1 MRGPEPRASRRAF
14 TLVEVLAS
22 LMLIA
27 LVVPVAMEAMAVA
40 SRAGELG
47 QRKAAGVR
55 VGERVLGELLVEGQ
69 LAAGASSGV
78 AQEGP
83 FEYPWSARVEN
94 WPEDAL
100 QQLTVTVTFS
110 VRGTAQE
117 IALATLL
124 PATGTAEN
132 ATGGQ
137 GG

>member
-1 MRGPEPRASRRAF
+1 MPGPERRYARRAF

-47 QRKAAGVR
+47 RRKAAAVR
-55 VGERVLGELLVEGQ
+55 VGERVLGELLVVGQ
-69 LAAGASSGV
+69 LATGASSGV

-83 FEYPWSARVEN
+83 FEYPWSVRVEN

-100 QQLTVTVTFS
+100 QQATVTVTFAL
-110 VRGTAQE
+110 RGTTQE
-117 IALATLL
+117 IALSTLL
-124 PATGTAEN
+124 PASGTAET
-132 ATGGQ
+132 ASGGQ
-137 GG
+137 G

>member
-1 MRGPEPRASRRAF
+1 MPGPERLSARRAF

-27 LVVPVAMEAMAVA
+27 LVVPVAMEALSVA

-47 QRKAAGVR
+47 RRKAAAVR
-55 VGERVLGELLVEGQ
+55 VGERVLGQLLAEGQ
-69 LAAGASSGV
+69 LASGNSSGV

-83 FEYPWSARVEN
+83 FEYPWAVRVEN

-100 QQLTVTVTFS
+100 QQATVTVTFS
-110 VRGTAQE
+110 VRGATQE

-137 GG
+137 G

>member
-1 MRGPEPRASRRAF
+1 MPGPERRCARRAF

-47 QRKAAGVR
+47 RRKAAAVR

-69 LAAGASSGV
+69 LATGASSGV

-83 FEYPWSARVEN
+83 FEYPWTVRVEN

-100 QQLTVTVTFS
+100 QLATVTVIFS
-110 VRGTAQE
+110 LRGTAQE
-117 IALATLL
+117 IALSTLL
-124 PATGTAEN
+124 PAAGTAEN

-137 GG
+137 G

>member
-1 MRGPEPRASRRAF
+1 MPGPERLSARRAF

-27 LVVPVAMEAMAVA
+27 LVVPVAMEAMSVA

-47 QRKAAGVR
+47 RRKAAAVR
-55 VGERVLGELLVEGQ
+55 VGERVLGQLLAEGQ
-69 LAAGASSGV
+69 LASGNSSGV

-83 FEYPWSARVEN
+83 FEYPWAVRVEN

-100 QQLTVTVTFS
+100 QQATVTVTFS
-110 VRGTAQE
+110 VRGATQE

-124 PATGTAEN
+124 PATGIAEN

-137 GG
+137 G

>member
-1 MRGPEPRASRRAF
+1 MRAPERRSARRAF

-40 SRAGELG
+40 SRVGELG
-47 QRKAAGVR
+47 QRKAAAMR
-55 VGERVLGELLVEGQ
+55 VGERVLGELLAEGQ
-69 LAAGASSGV
+69 LATGATSGV

-83 FEYPWSARVEN
+83 FEYPWSVRLEN

-100 QQLTVTVTFS
+100 QQVTVTVNFS
-110 VRGTAQE
+110 VRGAVQE

-132 ATGGQ
+132 AVGGQ
-137 GG
+137 G

>member
-1 MRGPEPRASRRAF
+1 MPGPERLSARRAF

-27 LVVPVAMEAMAVA
+27 LVVPVAMEAMSVA

-47 QRKAAGVR
+47 RRKAAAVR
-55 VGERVLGELLVEGQ
+55 VGERVLGQLLAEGQ
-69 LAAGASSGV
+69 LASGNSSGV

-83 FEYPWSARVEN
+83 FEYPWAVRVEN

-100 QQLTVTVTFS
+100 QQATVTVTFS
-110 VRGTAQE
+110 VRGVAQE

-124 PATGTAEN
+124 PAMDTAEN

-137 GG
+137 R

>member
-1 MRGPEPRASRRAF
+1 MPGPERLSARRAF

-27 LVVPVAMEAMAVA
+27 LVVPVAMEAMSVA

-47 QRKAAGVR
+47 RRKAAAVR
-55 VGERVLGELLVEGQ
+55 VGERVLGQLLAEGQ
-69 LAAGASSGV
+69 LASGNSSGV

-83 FEYPWSARVEN
+83 FEYPWAVRVEN

-100 QQLTVTVTFS
+100 QQATVTVTFS
-110 VRGTAQE
+110 VRGATQE

-124 PATGTAEN
+124 PVTGTAEN

-137 GG
+137 G

>member
-1 MRGPEPRASRRAF
+1 MRAPERRSARRAF

-40 SRAGELG
+40 SRVGELG
-47 QRKAAGVR
+47 QRKAAAMR
-55 VGERVLGELLVEGQ
+55 VGERVLGELLAEGQ
-69 LAAGASSGV
+69 LATGATSGV

-83 FEYPWSARVEN
+83 FEYPWSARLEN

-100 QQLTVTVTFS
+100 QQVTVTVTFS

-132 ATGGQ
+132 AVGGQ
-137 GG
+137 G

>member
-1 MRGPEPRASRRAF
+1 MPGPERLSARRAF

-27 LVVPVAMEAMAVA
+27 LVVPVAMEAMSVA

-47 QRKAAGVR
+47 RRKAAAVR
-55 VGERVLGELLVEGQ
+55 IGERVLGQLLAEGQ
-69 LAAGASSGV
+69 LASGNSSGV

-83 FEYPWSARVEN
+83 FEYPWAVRVEN

-100 QQLTVTVTFS
+100 QQATVTVTFS
-110 VRGTAQE
+110 VRGATQE

-137 GG
+137 G

>member
-1 MRGPEPRASRRAF
+1 MPGPERLSARRAF

-27 LVVPVAMEAMAVA
+27 LVVPVAMEAMSVA

-47 QRKAAGVR
+47 RRKAAAVR
-55 VGERVLGELLVEGQ
+55 VGERVLGQLLAEGQ
-69 LAAGASSGV
+69 LASGNSSGV

-83 FEYPWSARVEN
+83 FEYPWAVRVEN

-100 QQLTVTVTFS
+100 QQATVTVTFS
-110 VRGTAQE
+110 VRGVAQE

-124 PATGTAEN
+124 PTTGTAEN
-132 ATGGQ
+132 AAGGQ
-137 GG
+137 G

>member
-1 MRGPEPRASRRAF
+1 MPGPERRYARRAF

-47 QRKAAGVR
+47 RRKAAAVR
-55 VGERVLGELLVEGQ
+55 VGERVLGELMVEGQ
-69 LAAGASSGV
+69 LATGASSGV

-83 FEYPWSARVEN
+83 FEYPWSVRVEN

-100 QQLTVTVTFS
+100 QQATVTVTFAL
-110 VRGTAQE
+110 RGTTQE
-117 IALATLL
+117 IALSTLL
-124 PATGTAEN
+124 PASGTAET
-132 ATGGQ
+132 ASGGQ
-137 GG
+137 G

>member
-1 MRGPEPRASRRAF
+1 MRGPERRSVRRAF

-47 QRKAAGVR
+47 QRKAAAVR
-55 VGERVLGELLVEGQ
+55 VGERVLGELLLEGQ
-69 LAAGASSGV
+69 LASGASSGV

-100 QQLTVTVTFS
+100 QQVTVTVTFS

-124 PATGTAEN
+124 PATGTAES
-132 ATGGQ
+132 AIGGQ
-137 GG
+137 G

>member
-1 MRGPEPRASRRAF
+1 MPGPERRCARRAF

-47 QRKAAGVR
+47 RRKAAAVR

-69 LAAGASSGV
+69 LATGASSGV

-83 FEYPWSARVEN
+83 FEYPWTVRVEN

-100 QQLTVTVTFS
+100 QLATVTVTFS
-110 VRGTAQE
+110 LRGTAQE
-117 IALATLL
+117 IALSTLL
-124 PATGTAEN
+124 PAAGAAEN

-137 GG
+137 G

>member
-1 MRGPEPRASRRAF
+1 MPGPERLSARRAF

-27 LVVPVAMEAMAVA
+27 LVVPVAMEAMSVA

-47 QRKAAGVR
+47 RRKAAAVR
-55 VGERVLGELLVEGQ
+55 VGERVLGQLLAEGQ
-69 LAAGASSGV
+69 LASGNSSGV

-83 FEYPWSARVEN
+83 FEYPWAVRVEN

-100 QQLTVTVTFS
+100 QLATVTVTFS
-110 VRGTAQE
+110 MRGATQE

-137 GG
+137 G

>member
-1 MRGPEPRASRRAF
+1 MRAPDRRSARRAF

-40 SRAGELG
+40 SRVGELG
-47 QRKAAGVR
+47 QRKAAAVR
-55 VGERVLGELLVEGQ
+55 VGERVLGELLAEGQ
-69 LAAGASSGV
+69 LTTGATSGV

-83 FEYPWSARVEN
+83 FEYPWSVRLEN

-100 QQLTVTVTFS
+100 QQVTVTVSFS
-110 VRGTAQE
+110 VRGAPQE

-132 ATGGQ
+132 AVGGQ
-137 GG
+137 G

>member
-1 MRGPEPRASRRAF
+1 MPGPERRSARRAF

-47 QRKAAGVR
+47 QRKAAAVR
-55 VGERVLGELLVEGQ
+55 VGERVLGELLAEGQ
-69 LAAGASSGV
+69 LATGASSGV

-83 FEYPWSARVEN
+83 FEYPWSVRVEN

-100 QQLTVTVTFS
+100 QQATVTVTFS

-124 PATGTAEN
+124 PASGTAEN

-137 GG
+137 G

>member
-1 MRGPEPRASRRAF
+1 MRAPERRSARRAF

-40 SRAGELG
+40 SRVGELG
-47 QRKAAGVR
+47 QRKAAAVR
-55 VGERVLGELLVEGQ
+55 VGERVLGELLAEGQ
-69 LAAGASSGV
+69 LATGATSGV

-83 FEYPWSARVEN
+83 FEYPWSVRLEN

-100 QQLTVTVTFS
+100 QQATVTVTFS
-110 VRGTAQE
+110 VRGAAQE

-132 ATGGQ
+132 AVGGQ
-137 GG
+137 G

>member
-1 MRGPEPRASRRAF
+1 MPGPERRSARRAF

-47 QRKAAGVR
+47 RRKAAAVR

-69 LAAGASSGV
+69 LATGASSGV

-83 FEYPWSARVEN
+83 FEYPWTVRVEN
-94 WPEDAL
+94 WPEDAM
-100 QQLTVTVTFS
+100 QQATVTVTFAL
-110 VRGTAQE
+110 RGTTQE
-117 IALATLL
+117 IALSTLL
-124 PATGTAEN
+124 PASGTAET
-132 ATGGQ
+132 AGGGQ
-137 GG
+137 G

>member
-1 MRGPEPRASRRAF
+1 MRAPELGSARRAF

-47 QRKAAGVR
+47 RRKAAAMR
-55 VGERVLGELLVEGQ
+55 VGERVLGELLAEGQ
-69 LAAGASSGV
+69 LATGATSGV

-83 FEYPWSARVEN
+83 FEYPWSVRLEN

-100 QQLTVTVTFS
+100 QQATVTVTFAL
-110 VRGTAQE
+110 RGTTQE
-117 IALATLL
+117 IALSTLL
-124 PATGTAEN
+124 PASGTAET
-132 ATGGQ
+132 ASGGQ
-137 GG
+137 G

>member
-1 MRGPEPRASRRAF
+1 MRAPERRSARRAF

-47 QRKAAGVR
+47 RRKAAAVR
-55 VGERVLGELLVEGQ
+55 VGERVLGELLAEGQ
-69 LAAGASSGV
+69 LTTGATSGV

-83 FEYPWSARVEN
+83 FEYPWSVRLEN

-100 QQLTVTVTFS
+100 QQVTVTVTFS
-110 VRGTAQE
+110 VRGAPQE

-132 ATGGQ
+132 AVGGQ
-137 GG
+137 G

>member
-1 MRGPEPRASRRAF
+1 MRGPERRSVRRAF

-47 QRKAAGVR
+47 QRKAAAVR
-55 VGERVLGELLVEGQ
+55 VGERVLGELLLEGQ

-100 QQLTVTVTFS
+100 QQVTVTVTFS

-124 PATGTAEN
+124 PSTGTAES
-132 ATGGQ
+132 AIGGQ
-137 GG
+137 G